1 MDIRNLLNSHE
12 DSNLSTSVDSASYTN
27 ADKPFECNW
36 EDCGKRFSRRSDLSR
51 HRRIHTGERPY
62 RCDWPGCGKQFIQ
75 RSALTVHFRTHTGE
89 RPHLCEFELCGKSF
103 SDSSS
108 LARHRRTHTGNRPYV
123 CRIGDCNK
131 SFTRKTTLSRHQ
143 RSHLESG
150 SLSSDRKL
158 TSQSPSTSCDSESE
172 ATMSPPPGMVDVLP
186 NKRYSAPASYG
197 PAELVPPLTK
207 PTAMHPGSWPV
218 PDGRYAYPYPY
229 HPEHPP
235 QQAHYPHTAEGTQHP
250 PWGYQQPPPP
260 QHVQQHQRYS
270 YERQQSLTETVT
282 PYHGL
287 PSPAIKTQ

>member
-12 DSNLSTSVDSASYTN
+12 DSNLSTSVESASYTD

-36 EDCGKRFSRRSDLSR
+36 EECGKRFSRRSDLSR

-150 SLSSDRKL
+150 SLSS
-158 TSQSPSTSCDSESE
+158 CDSESE

-229 HPEHPP
+229 HPEQP
-235 QQAHYPHTAEGTQHP
+235 HYPHTAEGTQHP
-250 PWGYQQPPPP
+250 PWGYQQPPP
-260 QHVQQHQRYS
+260 QHVQQQQRYS

>member
-1 MDIRNLLNSHE
+1 MDIRNLLNAHHE
-12 DSNLSTSVDSASYTN
+12 DRNLSSSLESASY
-27 ADKPFECNW
+27 ADVDKPFECNW
-36 EDCGKRFSRRSDLSR
+36 EECGKRFSRRSDLSR

-123 CRIGDCNK
+123 CRMGDCNK

-143 RSHLESG
+143 RSHLES
-150 SLSSDRKL
+150 SDQKMTL
-158 TSQSPSTSCDSESE
+158 QSPSTSCDSESE

-186 NKRYSAPASYG
+186 NKRYSAPSGYG
-197 PAELVPPLTK
+197 SAGLVPPLTK
-207 PTAMHPGSWPV
+207 PTAMHPGSWGP
-218 PDGRYAYPYPY
+218 PEPRYSESYSY
-229 HPEHPP
+229 HPGHVQQQRDAYAPNHWDYHRPP
-235 QQAHYPHTAEGTQHP
+235 
-250 PWGYQQPPPP
+250 PPPP
-260 QHVQQHQRYS
+260 QQQQQQQQPQPHRYS
-270 YERQQSLTETVT
+270 YERQQSETVT